1 MRQFTIA
8 TAAGLALV
16 VGAATATIAQAPAG
30 SGSRPAASDTARH
43 DGHARGER
51 GGPRGGERGGERGG
65 RGGPGGPGSMLLR
78 GITLTD
84 AQKQQLQALRPA
96 RGGQNDAARE
106 QTRKLMDEARAARQR
121 GDTAA
126 ANARFTQL
134 RTQMQQQRD
143 RDVAAM
149 RNVLTAEQRKQFDAN
164 VAELKQREQDRPQ
177 ERGFGRGGR
186 GGRDGQ
192 RGRDGAR
199 GERSDFRR

>member
-30 SGSRPAASDTARH
+30 SGARPAVSDTTRH
-43 DGHARGER
+43 DGHGRGER
-51 GGPRGGERGGERGG
+51 GGQRGGERGG
-65 RGGPGGPGSMLLR
+65 RRGPGGPGGMLLR
-78 GITLTD
+78 GITLSD
-84 AQKQQLQALRPA
+84 AQRQQLQALRPA
-96 RGGQNDAARE
+96 RGGQDDAARE
-106 QTRKLMDEARAARQR
+106 QTRTLMDEARAARQR

-126 ANARFTQL
+126 ASARFTQL
-134 RTQMQQQRD
+134 RAQREQQRD

-149 RNVLTAEQRKQFDAN
+149 RNVLTAEQRRQFDAN
-164 VAELKQREQDRPQ
+164 VAEMKQCEQDRSQ
-177 ERGFGRGGR
+177 NRGFGR

-199 GERSDFRR
+199 GERNDFRR